1 MGKERPNVT
10 VTIHGNL
17 QGGAITIGDENQV
30 SQTVQDSFNTNELRE
45 TLEQLTQAVN
55 AMLPHLSAEE
65 AESAKDDLQ
74 RLKDELQKPKPNK
87 KWYSVSIEG
96 LIQAAKNLDELGK
109 PVISLAGKVL
119 KLLNPLP

>member
-1 MGKERPNVT
+1 
-10 VTIHGNL
+10 
-17 QGGAITIGDENQV
+17 
-30 SQTVQDSFNTNELRE
+30 
-45 TLEQLTQAVN
+45 
-55 AMLPHLSAEE
+55 MLPHLSAEE

-74 RLKDELQKPKPNK
+74 HLKDELQKPRPNK